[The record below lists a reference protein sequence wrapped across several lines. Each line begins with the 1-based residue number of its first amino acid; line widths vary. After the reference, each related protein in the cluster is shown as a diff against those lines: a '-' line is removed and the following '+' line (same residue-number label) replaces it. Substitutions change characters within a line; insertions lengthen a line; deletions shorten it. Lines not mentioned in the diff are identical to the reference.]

1 VGEAAYKA
9 QLVRPLS
16 KWLRLVPTEEPFRLP
31 MVGPEGGRVLFVQ
44 SGEITDI
51 LFAARLIT
59 GLHETYPRCRVGAL
73 VREDSSE
80 LIRHH
85 PHVQDMLIYQPGQMN
100 LANPAFFKL
109 VRKLRKR
116 GYDML
121 VHMGESPP
129 PAHEVLGYL
138 SGAPVRVGP
147 AGERSYPYVNCELR
161 WDPGKSGYEGRR
173 LSEVAG
179 LLGVQLSAD
188 ARGAMLTDQDAR
200 FARQLVHFRKPRR
213 DQILIGID
221 PGKGKSN
228 TKVLDRTLAYLVNA
242 IYQRYRS
249 KVIVLAT
256 PDQDDTASRFENTL
270 QCERIDLPRHNV
282 KDVVALVS
290 QCDLFLAG
298 NTNLLHYAVSF
309 GVPTIGLFTDRDD
322 PRWRPPEL
330 PHVALIQG
338 RRGAKLSLE
347 EFLGEVERLL
357 SLPPQR

>member
-1 VGEAAYKA
+1 MGEAAYKA

-16 KWLRLVPTEEPFRLP
+16 RWLRLVPNEEPFRLP
-31 MVGPEGGRVLFVQ
+31 LVGPEGGRVLFVQ
-44 SGEITDI
+44 SGNITDI
-51 LFAARLIT
+51 LFAAPLIT
-59 GLHETYPRCRVGAL
+59 GLHDNYPRCRVGVL

-85 PHVQDMLIYQPGQMN
+85 PHVQDMLIYQPGQMH
-100 LANPAFFKL
+100 LASPSFFKL

-121 VHMGESPP
+121 IHMGESPP

-138 SGAPVRVGP
+138 SGAPVRIGP
-147 AGERSYPYVNCELR
+147 AGDRSYPYINCELR

-173 LSEVAG
+173 ISEVAG
-179 LLGVQLSAD
+179 LLGVQLPANP
-188 ARGAMLTDQDAR
+188 RGAVLTDQDIR

-213 DQILIGID
+213 DQILIGVD

-256 PDQDDTASRFENTL
+256 PDQDDTASRFEQSL

-290 QCDLFLAG
+290 QCDLFLSG

-309 GVPTIGLFTDRDD
+309 GVPSVALFTDRDD
-322 PRWRPPEL
+322 PRWRPPDL
-330 PHVALIQG
+330 PHVAVILG

-357 SLPPQR
+357 SLPAGS